1 MEILHGKSAVLA
13 SFHNETIIGARYLK
27 MLQEDDLPVLQTIK
41 AFNQSQFVCQKDGV
55 LPHGVLLQTDVGM
68 AEHPFRRS
76 MDRSL
81 WYNHVTTS
89 KPVLDPFR
97 LLSID
102 VGQYER

>member
-55 LPHGVLLQTDVGM
+55 LPH
-68 AEHPFRRS
+68 FF
-76 MDRSL
+76 
-81 WYNHVTTS
+81 
-89 KPVLDPFR
+89 KPTWEWLNIHFEGR
-97 LLSID
+97 WI
-102 VGQYER
+102 GR